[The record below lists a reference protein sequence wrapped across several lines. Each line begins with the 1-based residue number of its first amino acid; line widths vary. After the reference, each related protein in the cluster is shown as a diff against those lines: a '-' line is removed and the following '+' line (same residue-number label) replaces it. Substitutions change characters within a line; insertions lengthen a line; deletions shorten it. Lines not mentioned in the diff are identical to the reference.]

1 MKFWN
6 KSAESADIFIYGEIA
21 SEKLF
26 DNDVTAKSF
35 LDDLKSYGGSDV
47 TVHINSNGGDCFN
60 ALAIYNTIKQYS
72 GKVNVSIEGL
82 CASAATIIAMGGSKI
97 TIAANS
103 LMMIHNPSVGLS
115 GYFDEN
121 DIGKVAN
128 SLSAV
133 KSTLI
138 QTYQARTGKSE
149 RELAKLL
156 SAETWYTAQEAVEN
170 GFADEIL
177 GEVSSQYD
185 DSKQILFVNKLS
197 VDCRKFDCEQLR
209 EKWQAISDKNS
220 SLTTYSTAIERTNYM
235 EDKTL
240 LSKIKALLS
249 GKEKPVEV
257 EEPMTADQIRAIEMS
272 RIQALAKMR
281 DGTAAVDAIVDL
293 AIRDGDEILTAKKYV
308 EAVKKSNAATEKTAQ
323 AILNLIED
331 QLKSGA
337 EGVAGSAQEVSETD
351 KRKEQAA
358 LIAKFANGQV

>member
-6 KSAESADIFIYGEIA
+6 KSAESADIFIYGDIT
-21 SEKLF
+21 SEQWF
-26 DNDVTAKSF
+26 DTDVTAKSF
-35 LDDLKSYGGSDV
+35 LDDLKSYDGADV
-47 TVHINSNGGDCFN
+47 TLHINSGGGDCFQ

-72 GKVNVSIEGL
+72 GKVVVSIEGL

-103 LMMIHNPSVGLS
+103 LMMIHNPSVGLV

-121 DIGKVAN
+121 DISKVAN

-156 SAETWYTAQEAVEN
+156 SAETWFTASEAIEN

-185 DSKQILFVNKLS
+185 DSKQILFVNKMS
-197 VDCRKFDCEQLR
+197 VDCRKFDCGQL
-209 EKWQAISDKNS
+209 KSKMDSI
-220 SLTTYSTAIERTNYM
+220 AIERTNYM

-249 GKEKPVEV
+249 GKTAEESPADSTEKFS
-257 EEPMTADQIRAIEMS
+257 ADQIRAIEMT

-293 AIRDGDEILTAKKYV
+293 AIRDGDEILAVKKYV
-308 EAVKKSNAATEKTAQ
+308 DAVKKSNAATEKTAQ

-337 EGVAGSAQEVSETD
+337 EGVAGSAEEISEAD

-358 LIAKFANGQV
+358 LIAKFANSR

>member
-26 DNDVTAKSF
+26 DTDVTAKSF
-35 LDDLKSYGGSDV
+35 LEDLKSFGGSDV
-47 TVHINSNGGDCFN
+47 TLHINSGGGCCFN

-72 GKVNVSIEGL
+72 GAVNVSIEGL

-103 LMMIHNPSVGLS
+103 LMMIHNPSVGLA

-149 RELAKLL
+149 SELAKLL
-156 SAETWYTAQEAVEN
+156 SAETWFTASEAVEN

-185 DSKQILFVNKLS
+185 DSKQILFVNKMS
-197 VDCRKFDCEQLR
+197 VDCRKFDCRQL
-209 EKWQAISDKNS
+209 KSKMD
-220 SLTTYSTAIERTNYM
+220 STAIEWRNTM

-249 GKEKPVEV
+249 GKTV
-257 EEPMTADQIRAIEMS
+257 EETPADSTEKLSAEQIRAVEMT

-281 DGTAAVDAIVDL
+281 DGTAAVDAIVDM
-293 AIRDGDEILTAKKYV
+293 AIRDGEEILAAKKYV

-337 EGVAGSAQEVSETD
+337 EGVAGSAQEVSEAD

-358 LIAKFANGQV
+358 LIAKYANSR

>member
-6 KSAESADIFIYGEIA
+6 KSAESADIFIYGDIT
-21 SEKLF
+21 SEQWF
-26 DNDVTAKSF
+26 DTDVTAKSF
-35 LDDLKSYGGSDV
+35 LDDLKSYDGADV
-47 TVHINSNGGDCFN
+47 TLHINSGGGDCFQ

-72 GKVNVSIEGL
+72 GKVVVSIEGL

-103 LMMIHNPSVGLS
+103 LMMIHNPSVGLV

-121 DIGKVAN
+121 DISKVAN

-156 SAETWYTAQEAVEN
+156 SAETWFTASEAIEN

-185 DSKQILFVNKLS
+185 DSKQILFVNKMS
-197 VDCRKFDCEQLR
+197 VDCRKFDCGQL
-209 EKWQAISDKNS
+209 KSKMDSI
-220 SLTTYSTAIERTNYM
+220 AIERTNYM

-257 EEPMTADQIRAIEMS
+257 EEPMTADQIRAIEMT

-293 AIRDGDEILTAKKYV
+293 AIRDGDEILAVKKYV
-308 EAVKKSNAATEKTAQ
+308 DAVKKSNAATEKTAQ

-337 EGVAGSAQEVSETD
+337 EGVAGSAEEISEAD

>member
-6 KSAESADIFIYGEIA
+6 KSAESADIFIYGEITNERLWD
-21 SEKLF
+21 S
-26 DNDVTAKSF
+26 DTTAKSF
-35 LDDLKSYGGSDV
+35 LDDLKSFGGSDV
-47 TVHINSNGGDCFN
+47 TLHINSGGGCCFN

-72 GKVNVSIEGL
+72 GAVNVSIEGL

-103 LMMIHNPSVGLS
+103 LMMIHNPSVGLA
-115 GYFDEN
+115 GYFDES

-149 RELAKLL
+149 SELAKLL

-177 GEVSSQYD
+177 GEVSSQFD
-185 DSKQILFVNKLS
+185 ASKQILFVNKMS
-197 VDCRKFDCEQLR
+197 VDCRKFDCNQL
-209 EKWQAISDKNS
+209 KSKMD
-220 SLTTYSTAIERTNYM
+220 STAIERRNTM

-240 LSKIKALLS
+240 LSKIRDLLS
-249 GKEKPVEV
+249 GKKADDEV
-257 EEPMTADQIRAIEMS
+257 ETKEPMTAEQIRAIEMT

-293 AIRDGDEILTAKKYV
+293 AIRDGEEILTAKKYV
-308 EAVKKSNAATEKTAQ
+308 EAVKNSNAATEKTAQ

-331 QLKSGA
+331 QMKSGA
-337 EGVAGSAQEVSETD
+337 EGVAGSAEEVSEAD

-358 LIAKFANGQV
+358 LIAKFANGQI